1 MKKLWLLLIPLLA
14 ACAPYYGP
22 RDFWGPRERDFFEA
36 LTGFLFLILLL
47 LLIAVVVVWVLR
59 QLRQGAWPQLKDAVF
74 PLPSPLAPRIRALR
88 EASGS
93 LPPDRRE
100 QLNDMITEVW
110 EALERGDRKSA
121 EAGVLRAEAFLEF
134 SRKE

>member
-1 MKKLWLLLIPLLA
+1 MKKIWLLLVPLLA

-22 RDFWGPRERDFFEA
+22 RGFWGPRERDFFEA
-36 LTGFLFLILLL
+36 LVGFLFLILFV

-59 QLRQGAWPQLKDAVF
+59 QGLWPRLKAAI
-74 PLPSPLAPRIRALR
+74 PPPLAPRIRALR
-88 EASGS
+88 EATGS

-100 QLNDMITEVW
+100 RLNDMITEVW